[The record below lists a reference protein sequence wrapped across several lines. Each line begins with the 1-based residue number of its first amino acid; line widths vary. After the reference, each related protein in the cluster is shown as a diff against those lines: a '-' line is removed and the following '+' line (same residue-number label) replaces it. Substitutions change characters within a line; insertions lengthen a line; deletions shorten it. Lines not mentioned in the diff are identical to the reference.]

1 MIHVRD
7 KKLLAAFGIHLRALR
22 KSAGLS
28 QQKLA
33 FKADVSLSQISRL
46 ERGLLNPT
54 LSTLSALTKAL
65 NTTLS
70 ELVDIPEVES

>member
-7 KKLLAAFGIHLRALR
+7 KKLLAKFGSHLREQRLN
-22 KSAGLS
+22 SGLS

-33 FKADVSLSQISRL
+33 FKADVSLSQISRI

-54 LSTLSALTKAL
+54 LSTLAVLSKAL
-65 NTTLS
+65 GISLS
-70 ELVDIPEVES
+70 EMFDFFEE

>member
-7 KKLLAAFGIHLRALR
+7 KELLVAFGLHLRILR

-33 FKADVSLSQISRL
+33 YKADVSLSQISRL

-54 LSTLSALTKAL
+54 LSTLSVLAKAL
-65 NTTLS
+65 EVPL
-70 ELVDIPEVES
+70 EDLVKVS